1 MCDAVT
7 PGVVNWEIFQP
18 SDTDESKE
26 QNAKYVLSVAR
37 KMGCAVFLLWE
48 DVVQVTASLAN
59 EMLTTQTGTMVLLP
73 WP

>member
-1 MCDAVT
+1 LCDAVT

-18 SDTDESKE
+18 GETDESKE

-59 EMLTTQTGTMVLLP
+59 EMQTTQTGTMVLLP